1 MIYVLF
7 GVVCFLLF
15 KEYKQKLTKIKFKGI
30 TWKKR
35 DYKHEETR
43 VVEKFCLIP
52 RTVSVTK
59 NKKGETFKEKVW
71 LCRVLVTQQRY
82 VINGGYGSDIQSGWN
97 TLKIKK
103 VEDE

>member
-1 MIYVLF
+1 MIYLLF

-15 KEYKQKLTKIKFKGI
+15 KEYKKKLTKIKFKGI

-35 DYKHEETR
+35 DYKHDEIR
-43 VVEKFCLIP
+43 VIEKFCLIP

-59 NKKGETFKEKVW
+59 NDEGETFKEKVW
-71 LCRVLVTQQRY
+71 LCRVEMTQKKD
-82 VINGGYGSDIQSGWN
+82 INHGYGCDTYSGWN
-97 TLKIKK
+97 TVSIKK